1 VVTAVNQYGESGSA
15 GPFGVGR
22 SSNSGSSAEASAKAE
37 PRPEAFALEG
47 NVPNPFR
54 EQTRLRFALPEAAHV
69 QLVVYDVRG
78 REVSTLIDE
87 QMGPGFH
94 HATFDASGLA
104 SGVYVYRFRAGE
116 TFAKTG
122 KMVLVK

>member
-1 VVTAVNQYGESGSA
+1 MTTENQYGESGSTA
-15 GPFGVGR
+15 PFGVTVSSR
-22 SSNSGSSAEASAKAE
+22 SSSAKAE
-37 PRPEAFALEG
+37 PQPEAFALEG

-54 EQTRLRFALPEAAHV
+54 KQTRLRFALPEAARV
-69 QLVVYDVRG
+69 QLVGYDMRG